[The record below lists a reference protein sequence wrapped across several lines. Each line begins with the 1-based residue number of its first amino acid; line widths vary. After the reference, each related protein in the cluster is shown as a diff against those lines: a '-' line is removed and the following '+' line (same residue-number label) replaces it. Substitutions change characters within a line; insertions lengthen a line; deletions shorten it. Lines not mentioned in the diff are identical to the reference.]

1 MAGVE
6 KVSATFSSMTR
17 EYAIHLVG
25 GGKIC
30 LELEAADLEDV
41 AHLLA
46 TQRHLL
52 GRAPAEGPTGD
63 SCLALVPAN
72 RIQLVI
78 DADA

>member
-30 LELEAADLEDV
+30 LELQAADLEDV
-41 AHLLA
+41 AHW
-46 TQRHLL
+46 TCN
-52 GRAPAEGPTGD
+52 GFAPVT
-63 SCLALVPAN
+63 
-72 RIQLVI
+72 
-78 DADA
+78 